1 MSGRSLDWSNRLA
14 VAQWLGALRDT
25 LGDHLAVVDDMLRP
39 PRARELGPALH
50 RERAGETAT
59 QLRQLV
65 DAAPVPK
72 PDGGQ
77 IGDPAGKGGTGPT
90 H

>member
-1 MSGRSLDWSNRLA
+1 MSRGSLDWSDALA

-50 RERAGETAT
+50 RERAGETAA

-65 DAAPVPK
+65 DAATVPE
-72 PDGGQ
+72 PDGGE